1 MVFKE
6 DWFQWL
12 TSFLIKSLAEV
23 VMLLLNQIISLQM
36 NLSACNICDVDFP
49 DIQSLSK
56 YNRGIKYLLCP
67 INLFAKY
74 AWVVPLNDKRRISIV
89 NAFQKI
95 ISKCGKA
102 EPEGQCK
109 PNKVWVHPGGE
120 SYNKLLQRFLKI
132 NNIEMYSTC
141 KEGKSVAAERFIRTL
156 KNKIFKHMTGVLMN
170 VYFDALDDILD
181 KYNNLVNRNIKI
193 KPADVTSNSYAE
205 YNENTNEKDPKF
217 KVGDHVRISRC
228 KKNFAKGYTQNC
240 SEEHFVVSKI
250 KNTAPWT

>member
-1 MVFKE
+1 
-6 DWFQWL
+6 
-12 TSFLIKSLAEV
+12 
-23 VMLLLNQIISLQM
+23 M
-36 NLSACNICDVDFP
+36 NLSTCNICDVDFP

-67 INLFAKY
+67 INLFTKY

-95 ISKCGKA
+95 ISKGGKA
-102 EPEGQCK
+102 ESEGQCK
-109 PNKVWVHPGGE
+109 PNKVWVHQGGE

-156 KNKIFKHMTGVLMN
+156 KNKIFKHMTAVLMN
-170 VYFDALDDILD
+170 VYFDALDDIID
-181 KYNNLVNRNIKI
+181 KYNNLVNRTIKV
-193 KPADVTSNSYAE
+193 KPTDVTSNSYAE